1 MIMHQAPSTP
11 TRIASAVRH
20 ARREHH
26 LRQDELA
33 LAAGVSV
40 RTIHQIEAGKPTTRL
55 DVLERVVNA
64 LGLSI
69 ELAPRWPGGTS
80 GQ

>member
-1 MIMHQAPSTP
+1 MIA
-11 TRIASAVRH
+11 AEVRRSRH
-20 ARREHH
+20 EQQ

-40 RTIHQIEAGKPTTRL
+40 RSIHQIEAGKPTTRL

-64 LGLSI
+64 LGLTI
-69 ELAPRWPGGTS
+69 ELRSRHESKAAQR
-80 GQ
+80 QR